1 VRRRFEPLLHGLLS
15 PIAHRLADRCARLRI
30 LQRGNLQIYL
40 LYILVVLV
48 LLLGWTAFAG

>member
-1 VRRRFEPLLHGLLS
+1 LHRKFEPLLHGVLS
-15 PIAHRLADRCARLRI
+15 PLAHRLADRCARLRI

-48 LLLGWTAFAG
+48 LLLTWSAFAV